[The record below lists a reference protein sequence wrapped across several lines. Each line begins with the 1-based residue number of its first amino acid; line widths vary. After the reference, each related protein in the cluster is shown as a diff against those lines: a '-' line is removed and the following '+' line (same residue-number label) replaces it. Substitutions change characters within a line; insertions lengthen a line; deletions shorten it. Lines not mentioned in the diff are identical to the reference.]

1 MAESYQIPELNLI
14 IFNKNNNNNNNNH
27 NKNKSNYFTLKFTLM
42 SLVDECHVA

>member
-14 IFNKNNNNNNNNH
+14 IFNKNNNNNNN
-27 NKNKSNYFTLKFTLM
+27 KNKSNYFTLKFTLM

>member
-14 IFNKNNNNNNNNH
+14 ILNKNNNNNNN